1 MMNLLPLTKLQEQ
14 LPFWDL
20 FEDLRQAGMKLNLEQ
35 YQDLRRSIW
44 LGHILT
50 WADLAAVCAVLWVKP
65 TDGDRQRALFDRT
78 FQNYK
83 QELVEPE
90 RREDGSIDL
99 RSPDS
104 QPGQKN
110 HKPEIVREM
119 PPIPIR
125 PLSGQQ
131 DILAAIKS
139 TPSKNPSINQKW
151 KFYLENLPLSTSD
164 VKESWRAWRQIQQRD
179 ELRDLDV
186 SRTVAGV
193 NSGGVIEEL
202 VWHPA
207 TSQQGDLVVLVD
219 DGDSMLPYWPAVS
232 KLFDIIEQK
241 RITPA
246 QMYRFAEYPW
256 RYLYP
261 WQRPD
266 KSVLAENVL
275 KNLSADRTI
284 LLVVSDGGAAMG
296 SEDEDRVA
304 GTLEFLQRWE
314 KSVRPIVWLNPVP
327 IDRWPQTPAA
337 EIQDRLGGR
346 MLSLDQFGGTF
357 MRRLMSSRSWQE

>member
-1 MMNLLPLTKLQEQ
+1 MMNLLPLAKLHEP

-20 FEDLRQAGMKLNLEQ
+20 FEQLRQDGMKLNLDQ
-35 YQDLRRSIW
+35 YQDLQRSIW

-50 WADLAAVCAVLWVKP
+50 WEDLAAVCAVLWVKP
-65 TDGDRQRALFDRT
+65 SDGDRQQKLFDRT
-78 FQNYK
+78 FQNYQ
-83 QELVEPE
+83 QELIEPE
-90 RREDGSIDL
+90 KPETDSIDFNYSGSQAKKL
-99 RSPDS
+99 KREVARQFPPLPMRPVSPENLLELGGVKLPRAKRS
-104 QPGQKN
+104 
-110 HKPEIVREM
+110 
-119 PPIPIR
+119 
-125 PLSGQQ
+125 
-131 DILAAIKS
+131 
-139 TPSKNPSINQKW
+139 SINQKW
-151 KFYLENLPLSTSD
+151 KFYLDDLPLSASD
-164 VKESWRAWRQIQQRD
+164 VKESWRAWRHIQQRD
-179 ELRDLDV
+179 RREDLDV
-186 SRTVAGV
+186 GRTVAGM
-193 NSGGVIEEL
+193 NTGGIIEEL
-202 VWHPA
+202 FWHPA

-346 MLSLDQFGGTF
+346 MLSLDQFGGMF
-357 MRRLMSSRSWQE
+357 MRRLMSSRSWSE